1 MAPRRAVLTA
11 LLAATLAAAWW
22 VGREEGGE
30 GAEVVGAVTSGRQAK
45 ARPLIPDPSPQGGRE
60 RLPPSPAGGGAG
72 GEGGRTPENR
82 FIALGPDLFPV
93 QTWRPPP
100 KPVVL
105 PPPPPPQAPP
115 VPYKYLGRWQEDGA
129 EVIFLAEGDRTRAV
143 RRGERLGQ
151 WRVEEIRGDSMTLLY
166 LPLDQTRTL
175 RLAP

>member
-1 MAPRRAVLTA
+1 MGGRQRLLAA

-22 VGREEGGE
+22 VGREEGGDVP
-30 GAEVVGAVTSGRQAK
+30 EVVGAISSGRQAGTSS
-45 ARPLIPDPSPQGGRE
+45 PIPGPSPQGGG
-60 RLPPSPAGGGAG
+60 AGGAG
-72 GEGGRTPENR
+72 GHTPENR
-82 FIALGPDLFPV
+82 FTAIGPDLFPV

-151 WRVEEIRGDSMTLLY
+151 WRVEEIRGDGMTLLY